1 MWLNQDSL
9 ARSLTHATSTP
20 EVPSTYIH
28 TFPSPES
35 PKNILLLIRERIAKN
50 NFVLPCVI
58 NASRSIKS
66 IIIMSCVSLLYFCAR
81 KQKTSMGEIP
91 QHAKHTPTTP
101 LHDSGTHSAHFTSYI
116 HLFWIMQITVSDM
129 IK

>member
-20 EVPSTYIH
+20 EVPFTYIH
-28 TFPSPES
+28 TFPSSES

-50 NFVLPCVI
+50 NFVLPYVI
-58 NASRSIKS
+58 NASRSIKIIII

-101 LHDSGTHSAHFTSYI
+101 LHDSGTHSAHFTLHIYI
-116 HLFWIMQITVSDM
+116 F
-129 IK
+129 